1 MKRTFYLLLIGF
13 FVIIVSSCSKKDNEV
28 ESVQETVK
36 NDSRTRF
43 LGNYNREFND
53 LHDLHL
59 TAALQNGVQPI
70 ALRSD
75 TLLLKDSLVR
85 LPDDLE
91 LFKMY
96 DLTHSIPFLV
106 PSAAKLLTDISINFR
121 DSLYRKHL
129 PLYKLNVTSVTR
141 TEEDLSKLIKRNTNA
156 SDNSAHRYGTTF
168 DVSWKRF
175 DKIDSDTINT
185 LSQDKLKL
193 ILAQVLFDLKSQE
206 RCYIKHERNQACF
219 HITVR

>member
-1 MKRTFYLLLIGF
+1 MKRTLYLFLIGF
-13 FVIIVSSCSKKDNEV
+13 LVIIVSSCSKKENEF
-28 ESVQETVK
+28 ESAEPTVK
-36 NDSRTRF
+36 NERKNRF

-59 TAALQNGVQPI
+59 TAALVNGVQPI

-75 TLLLKDSLVR
+75 TIVLQDSLLR

-91 LFKMY
+91 LFKLY

-121 DSLYRKHL
+121 DSLYSKDL

-141 TEEDLSKLIKRNTNA
+141 TEEDLSKLVKRNMNA

-175 DKIDSDTINT
+175 DKIDNDTINT
-185 LSQDKLKL
+185 LSQDQLKL

-206 RCYIKHERNQACF
+206 RCYVKHERNQACF

>member
-13 FVIIVSSCSKKDNEV
+13 LVIIVSSCSKKDNEV

-75 TLLLKDSLVR
+75 TLLLKDSLV
-85 LPDDLE
+85 
-91 LFKMY
+91 
-96 DLTHSIPFLV
+96 HSIPFLV